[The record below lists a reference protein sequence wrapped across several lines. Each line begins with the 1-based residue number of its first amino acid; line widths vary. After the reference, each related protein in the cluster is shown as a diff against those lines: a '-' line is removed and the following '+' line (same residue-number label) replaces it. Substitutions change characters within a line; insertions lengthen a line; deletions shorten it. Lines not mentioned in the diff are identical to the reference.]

1 MVSRFDKY
9 EPRVGGFR
17 APLLAAI
24 TSADVGKIQAVSLN
38 TSGQVVIGGPAE
50 TAIIGVIVAV
60 RPMAAAEA
68 IDVMT
73 DGEIAEATK
82 TGGTA
87 WAAGDIVYAHGTAG
101 GVGIVDA
108 VAATGK
114 IIGKMQSI
122 TRMIVRCPMAT
133 T

>member
-1 MVSRFDKY
+1 MSRFDKY

-24 TSADVGKIQAVSLN
+24 LTADVGKIQAVSIN
-38 TSGQVVIGGPAE
+38 ASGQVVIGGAAE
-50 TAIIGVIVAV
+50 TAVIGVIVAV
-60 RPMAAAEA
+60 RPMAVAEP

-73 DGEIAEATK
+73 DGEIVEATK

-87 WAAGDIVYAHGTAG
+87 WTAGDIVYAHGTAG

-114 IIGKMQSI
+114 IVGKMLST
-122 TRMIVRCPMAT
+122 TRMLVRCPIAT